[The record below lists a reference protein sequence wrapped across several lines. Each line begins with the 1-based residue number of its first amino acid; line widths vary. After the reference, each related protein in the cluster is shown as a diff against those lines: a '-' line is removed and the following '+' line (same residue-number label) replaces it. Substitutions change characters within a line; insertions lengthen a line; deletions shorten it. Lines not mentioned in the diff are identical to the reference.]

1 MPQGI
6 DEQLGDRAMDPIRYA
21 ADSKPISKILEQARQ
36 NPSPIDLVKR
46 SCPCDRKAILFG
58 VLFDPPQAP

>member
-1 MPQGI
+1 MLQGI
-6 DEQLGDRAMDPIRYA
+6 DEQLGDRSMNPIRYA
-21 ADSKPISKILEQARQ
+21 ADSKPISKIPEQPRQ

-46 SCPCDRKAILFG
+46 SLRHDRKAILFG